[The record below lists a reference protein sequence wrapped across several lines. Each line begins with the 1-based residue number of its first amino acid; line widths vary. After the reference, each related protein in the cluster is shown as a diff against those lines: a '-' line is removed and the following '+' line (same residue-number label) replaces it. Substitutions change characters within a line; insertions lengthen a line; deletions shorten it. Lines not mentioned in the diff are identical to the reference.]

1 MRPIVPIYIYFIISY
16 NYNINRLDLDIKIL
30 NKKIYIKYKTKQLK
44 RFYCCVGSTMNSMD
58 P

>member
-30 NKKIYIKYKTKQLK
+30 NKYKLNKIQDNKITRYKNKQ
-44 RFYCCVGSTMNSMD
+44 
-58 P
+58 